1 MKKQK
6 KNSVPRMAI
15 VNPLLWLPAM
25 LWYIGADIIAA
36 LRRGHLIMYGVAL
49 YVGEVGAGK
58 TLGMVERALRLKRRD
73 NNIIIWSNFNFR
85 GVDHVYTDLQ
95 ELRDVPSYSIVLLSE
110 GALLANNRD
119 WSRFPAGL
127 LEMLT
132 QNRKWGI
139 GSRPPGVLMLWDV
152 QDPMMLDTNV
162 RRLTNAV
169 VECIPRC
176 DFGNGPRLMLQRWV
190 RPKEYFTKDDNS
202 KVRTK
207 AWFGY
212 VASDRLRCV
221 YDTYVRIDK
230 A

>member
-1 MKKQK
+1 MKNPK

-15 VNPLLWLPAM
+15 VNPLLWIPAL
-25 LWYIGADIIAA
+25 LWYIGSDILTA
-36 LRRGHLIMYGVAL
+36 LRRGYLIMYGVVL
-49 YVGEVGAGK
+49 YVGEVGSGK

-73 NNIIIWSNFNFR
+73 NNIVIWSNFYFR
-85 GVDHVYTDLQ
+85 GCDYVYTDLD
-95 ELRDVPSYSIVLLSE
+95 ELKNIPSYSILLLSE

-139 GSRPPGVLMLWDV
+139 GDRPPGVLMLWDV

-169 VECIPRC
+169 VECKAVC

-190 RPKEYFTKDDNS
+190 RPKEYFSKDDNT
-202 KVRTK
+202 KVKTK

-212 VASDRLRCV
+212 IATDRLRSV
-221 YDTYVRIDK
+221 YDTYVRINK
-230 A
+230 V